1 MMPFRFDRIDSST
14 QFSRLQSVTGTFERS
29 KMRATHTKMANWE
42 ANCTSNCNS
51 RAIRRIL
58 STGVI
63 SLFLSTAQAY
73 SVDESLLPFGIRWN
87 YSMGPVEPVLHGA
100 KAKSN
105 SREKRENR

>member
-42 ANCTSNCNS
+42 ANCTSNWNS

-63 SLFLSTAQAY
+63 SLFLSTAQVY
-73 SVDESLLPFGIRWN
+73 SVVELFPPFGFCWN
-87 YSMGPVEPVLHGA
+87 VSMAHVVVVLHGEIA
-100 KAKSN
+100 N
-105 SREKRENR
+105 I